1 MLGPVRKGNAAK
13 SSVGGAARSRG
24 GRSLFGQ
31 QFFVLLR
38 DLKGEETGTHG
49 LTGLRRRLRRKR
61 EYLAALGERNVWKNR
76 EIFKWDLRDI
86 LPHKHY
92 GRLPSTSHKTF
103 HKTYLSDFSERN
115 YIWALIMN

>member
-49 LTGLRRRLRRKR
+49 LTGLRRRLGRKR

-86 LPHKHY
+86 LPHKQLLTKPFIKPIY
-92 GRLPSTSHKTF
+92 QIFRRGIISGP
-103 HKTYLSDFSERN
+103 
-115 YIWALIMN
+115 